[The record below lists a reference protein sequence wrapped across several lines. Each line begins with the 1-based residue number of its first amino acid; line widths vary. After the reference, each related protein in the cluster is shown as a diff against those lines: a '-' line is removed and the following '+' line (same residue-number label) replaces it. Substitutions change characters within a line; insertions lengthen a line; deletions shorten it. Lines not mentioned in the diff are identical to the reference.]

1 MKEQE
6 SQLENKPKKKK
17 KERKQTNCRKTSPP
31 KKKKKE
37 YGRRNKAH
45 ETKVKILIQKKKPHK
60 KMEDL

>member
-17 KERKQTNCRKTSPP
+17 REKANKLQKDVPTE
-31 KKKKKE
+31 KKKE

>member
-17 KERKQTNCRKTSPP
+17 REKANKLQKDVPTE
-31 KKKKKE
+31 KKKKE